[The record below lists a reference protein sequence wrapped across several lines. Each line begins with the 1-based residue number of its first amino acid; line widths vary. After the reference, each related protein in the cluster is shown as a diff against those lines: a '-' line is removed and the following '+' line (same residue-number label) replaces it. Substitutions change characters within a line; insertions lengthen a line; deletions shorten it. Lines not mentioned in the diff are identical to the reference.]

1 MEQMPL
7 KKKVAKPAL
16 RRRVLCCS
24 MMFLDFS
31 RKGLFLH
38 ETTILPQRNRILPQ
52 KRKKKGWTLVHP
64 FFQGLLDAIFTLPWS
79 RAFQRERQ
87 ERRA

>member
-7 KKKVAKPAL
+7 KKKVAL
-16 RRRVLCCS
+16 RRPVLCCS

-38 ETTILPQRNRILPQ
+38 
-52 KRKKKGWTLVHP
+52 
-64 FFQGLLDAIFTLPWS
+64 
-79 RAFQRERQ
+79 
-87 ERRA
+87 

>member
-16 RRRVLCCS
+16 RRPVLCCF

-31 RKGLFLH
+31 RKGLFL
-38 ETTILPQRNRILPQ
+38 P
-52 KRKKKGWTLVHP
+52 
-64 FFQGLLDAIFTLPWS
+64 
-79 RAFQRERQ
+79 
-87 ERRA
+87 

>member
-16 RRRVLCCS
+16 RRPVLCCF

-38 ETTILPQRNRILPQ
+38 
-52 KRKKKGWTLVHP
+52 
-64 FFQGLLDAIFTLPWS
+64 
-79 RAFQRERQ
+79 
-87 ERRA
+87 